1 MKRTNVSLILLCFV
15 WGTVLAQGSSVE
27 SSLTEDGSKALRE
40 HLALAAKYP
49 ADFGFSNADEARSA
63 RLGWAYPYYSLEEW
77 SSLIKKPLQAIAAET
92 DVPPRRLIEVLGADK
107 TPRCVFIQARL
118 KNGQWGPG
126 VLGFRNLAGD
136 LTNLARHPRRS
147 YFVLLVDPNTRR
159 LYFADKTNPDKY
171 FRLGEK

>member
-1 MKRTNVSLILLCFV
+1 MKQTNASLILLCAV
-15 WGTVLAQGSSVE
+15 LGAVLAPDASAKSFI
-27 SSLTEDGSKALRE
+27 TEDGAKAFQE
-40 HLALAAKYP
+40 HLALAIKNP
-49 ADFGFSNADEARSA
+49 GDFGFIDADEARSA

-77 SSLIKKPLQAIAAET
+77 AALIKRSKQALDVET
-92 DVPPRRLIEVLGADK
+92 DVPPRRLIEVLGADQAL
-107 TPRCVFIQARL
+107 RCVFIQARL